1 MFLRPAPHASLWLQ
15 GGGRRP
21 VGLRAAT
28 LKDWLC
34 VADSGRGRRHGGFD
48 PPVSSADSPLF
59 PKGAI
64 RPHGW
69 CSTYPALSCSPR
81 CRRDTV
87 LRRAEA
93 GHLPPSN
100 TAGRSERSDRRE
112 RPFEGTRGDHHP
124 AYDLQPDSAAPD
136 CGGGRGRASAP
147 RAATH
152 LPPAPGPRGGAA
164 AATFSCPR
172 WTCTL
177 GRLSAS
183 QGPTLRGTCP
193 PGIPQCAV
201 PCPPC

>member
-1 MFLRPAPHASLWLQ
+1 MLNPLLALNAQKIGTPRRRVRRKKHFSP
-15 GGGRRP
+15 GGGARP
-21 VGLRAAT
+21 EL
-28 LKDWLC
+28 
-34 VADSGRGRRHGGFD
+34 SGRDERRSRTARTNSAGR
-48 PPVSSADSPLF
+48 
-59 PKGAI
+59 I
-64 RPHGW
+64 
-69 CSTYPALSCSPR
+69 PAQPGHAPRLPR

-172 WTCTL
+172 WTCIP

-183 QGPTLRGTCP
+183 QGPNQGHTCP
-193 PGIPQCAV
+193 RGIPRCAV
-201 PCPPC
+201 PCPPCLGRHVPPG

>member
-1 MFLRPAPHASLWLQ
+1 MSWPAPALKNIRCLTLSLRSM
-15 GGGRRP
+15 RRRSAH
-21 VGLRAAT
+21 L
-28 LKDWLC
+28 
-34 VADSGRGRRHGGFD
+34 
-48 PPVSSADSPLF
+48 ADSPLF

-64 RPHGW
+64 LPHGW

-81 CRRDTV
+81 CREGAV

-172 WTCTL
+172 WTRIP
-177 GRLSAS
+177 GREPYGP
-183 QGPTLRGTCP
+183 QGYQSSMYMSSRYSTMCCSMSSWLRSTCP
-193 PGIPQCAV
+193 TRLIPWAMA
-201 PCPPC
+201 